1 MLSEGLGV
9 ARNSFSAGERRPI
22 RSLDM
27 DETRLAELGISQEQQ
42 RELMLARVA
51 HDPIQHQRM
60 VQAFREDD
68 ELIASIRAA
77 GML

>member
-1 MLSEGLGV
+1 MLS
-9 ARNSFSAGERRPI
+9 SSSRRPV
-22 RSLDM
+22 RSLDI
-27 DETRLAELGISQEQQ
+27 DENRLAELGISQEQQ

-51 HDPIQHQRM
+51 HDPVQHQRM
-60 VQAFREDD
+60 LQAFREDD